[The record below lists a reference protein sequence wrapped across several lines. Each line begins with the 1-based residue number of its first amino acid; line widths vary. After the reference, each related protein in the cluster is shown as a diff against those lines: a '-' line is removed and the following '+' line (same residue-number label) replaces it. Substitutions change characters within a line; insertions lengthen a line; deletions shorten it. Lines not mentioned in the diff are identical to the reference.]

1 MHSRKATPRK
11 PAKAPSASAV
21 AAPAIDTGGDSV
33 FTVRSTRPDTA
44 DRPAWTPPGPN
55 YTSTYREG
63 LNVTDPVRLVVQ
75 LDLDYK

>member
-1 MHSRKATPRK
+1 MPSRKATPRK
-11 PAKAPSASAV
+11 PAKAV
-21 AAPAIDTGGDSV
+21 AAPAIDTGGDST

-44 DRPAWTPPGPN
+44 DRPSWTPPGPN

-63 LNVTDPVRLVVQ
+63 LNVTGPVRLVVQ